1 MSGNVIQ
8 ESPAGGRSTPA
19 NTPEAGGAGRES
31 QRSQQHSS
39 GCSEPSGASTVQ
51 VNSTTVRSD
60 NDLADKAFETAQQQP
75 RRARK
80 ARLAANS
87 GKKQE
92 SSPDF
97 SKVEAQKMNLILSVT
112 NTEHGI
118 ASIGAILD
126 SSRPFQASRSI
137 APGAMSQA
145 SKLFYLVSATNTVRG
160 LKHIACL
167 LDTEPALQEQ
177 LSMATEDLSWLSVRI
192 RKANTEAKLTKIAAM
207 LDRRRRNFWV

>member
-1 MSGNVIQ
+1 
-8 ESPAGGRSTPA
+8 
-19 NTPEAGGAGRES
+19 
-31 QRSQQHSS
+31 
-39 GCSEPSGASTVQ
+39 
-51 VNSTTVRSD
+51 
-60 NDLADKAFETAQQQP
+60 
-75 RRARK
+75 
-80 ARLAANS
+80 
-87 GKKQE
+87 
-92 SSPDF
+92 
-97 SKVEAQKMNLILSVT
+97 MNLILSVT

-160 LKHIACL
+160 LKHIAWL